1 MSRTGRSGT
10 LSRDLLTTNYG
21 ITAGGNPKTKRTGSP
36 NGSKTVFR
44 SILGKNMKNMTGKE
58 YMQRIRDVKREIRLL
73 EEQILRQEVYAS
85 NAKAIRYDIDRV
97 QTSPVGDNMAE
108 IVADI
113 VESTY
118 KLRDKILKLMKQ
130 EDEARLYLVKLREEH
145 ERVLVLHYFDGL
157 KWEDVAE
164 KIGYDDKYIYN
175 VKNNALDELTQVL
188 TKSDEI

>member
-1 MSRTGRSGT
+1 
-10 LSRDLLTTNYG
+10 
-21 ITAGGNPKTKRTGSP
+21 
-36 NGSKTVFR
+36 
-44 SILGKNMKNMTGKE
+44 MTGKE

-164 KIGYDDKYIYN
+164 KIGYDDKYIYD
-175 VKNNALDELTQVL
+175 VKNKALDELTQVL